1 MTLDPKMTSSS
12 GIKTNVQSSNL
23 NEELGQVDYI
33 FSDKTGTLTQNLM
46 EFKNLSVRV
55 KSYGD
60 QRNLKSKKGMPDVSN
75 VDFLDQDFLNELNDP
90 KSSNHNNIMYNI

>member
-12 GIKTNVQSSNL
+12 KINTSVQSSNL

-55 KSYGD
+55 QSYGD
-60 QRNLKSKKGMPDVSN
+60 VRNLKSKKGMPEVTN
-75 VDFLDQDFLNELNDP
+75 VDFLDQGFLNELNDP
-90 KSSNHNNIMYNI
+90 KSSNHQNIM